1 MDSSIITSN
10 YSNNPSTMYGTQ
22 IIELLSDMV
31 TYDNN
36 IGKFSLP
43 YISPDTNN
51 NSAYDYV
58 LKKNNTGIIIN
69 KNNNLGLSRIST
81 SNYLE
86 ITIPKHLFTIKEIQ
100 TKITPNA
107 SRSDGYYTSC
117 NPVDVNTIIY
127 NDFHK
132 GQKFLMINLAGN
144 VNKPYI
150 IGVV

>member
-1 MDSSIITSN
+1 MDSSIVKSN

-22 IIELLSDMV
+22 IVELLSDVV

-51 NSAYDYV
+51 GTAYDYT
-58 LKKNNTGIIIN
+58 LPKNNTGNIIN
-69 KNNNLGLSRIST
+69 KDNNLGLSRITT

-117 NPVDVNTIIY
+117 NPVAVNTIIY
-127 NDFHK
+127 NEFVK

-144 VNKPYI
+144 VNKPHI
-150 IGVV
+150 IGVI